1 MQIFLLEIEPSCQN
15 AIVLV
20 AQMREQPYPDSGLSL
35 VMQYSHRWPMTGAS
49 ALIIGRKKTT
59 KRGNTKEERKKKW
72 NQAICTRVQK
82 YKLIPLF
89 FFSLT
94 LDSFLWKAETE
105 KKLKK
110 EIQATENE
118 NCAGGGQSDSFPSV
132 QIFTEGSIHLLQ
144 RRTPTCEPTR
154 PHQPWDTPFKFRNGE
169 ISWRRIH
176 KSSKWIN
183 WNWLIENKIP
193 RTITA

>member
-1 MQIFLLEIEPSCQN
+1 MSKCHCVGGPDERTTLPGFGVIVGD
-15 AIVLV
+15 AILPQV
-20 AQMREQPYPDSGLSL
+20 AHD
-35 VMQYSHRWPMTGAS
+35 
-49 ALIIGRKKTT
+49 GRVRPNNRTQENHKKR
-59 KRGNTKEERKKKW
+59 KHQRGKKKKW

>member
-82 YKLIPLF
+82 YKLIPSVL
-89 FFSLT
+89 SLT
-94 LDSFLWKAETE
+94 LDTFSQFS
-105 KKLKK
+105 LKSRNGK
-110 EIQATENE
+110 EIEKRDSSDRKWELCGGWTERQFSVCSNLYRGVNTSSATTNSHMWA
-118 NCAGGGQSDSFPSV
+118 NTAASALRYAI
-132 QIFTEGSIHLLQ
+132 QI
-144 RRTPTCEPTR
+144 P
-154 PHQPWDTPFKFRNGE
+154 
-169 ISWRRIH
+169 
-176 KSSKWIN
+176 
-183 WNWLIENKIP
+183 
-193 RTITA
+193 